1 MHDEEKIHIFY
12 AIHSSIFN
20 SSLLLQFLSHSFIP
34 FNSNYIRVF
43 KGTFF
48 HQLLS
53 YSSIIWSLGIWIVSI
68 LFYQFMSSLECVSDE
83 SRFMLFF
90 ILFFLTIIQTNTSKD
105 FEWWFTSKKRRGSFF
120 LDYFLIINPHVKLI
134 MMFER
139 RDHFHTHPQPFNTRN
154 QQQIT
159 VDRQHS
165 I

>member
-1 MHDEEKIHIFY
+1 MKKKFIFFMPY
-12 AIHSSIFN
+12 
-20 SSLLLQFLSHSFIP
+20 IP
-34 FNSNYIRVF
+34 VYSTHRYYYN
-43 KGTFF
+43 FF
-48 HQLLS
+48 HTRSFHLIPIIFVFLKEHFSINCYHILPSFDHLAFELYPFFFTNSCPVLS
-53 YSSIIWSLGIWIVSI
+53 VFQMNRGLCFSS
-68 LFYQFMSSLECVSDE
+68 FYFSV
-83 SRFMLFF
+83 R
-90 ILFFLTIIQTNTSKD
+90 IIQTNTSKD

-139 RDHFHTHPQPFNTRN
+139 RNNFHTHPQPFNTRN